1 MVQEASRIFFQVH
14 TGDTNLARLTI
25 VLNAEIAIT
34 TEWNIVLRDLIALHQ
49 VWIGIVLAVELGVLW
64 NGAVKG
70 QSRHNRVGNGLLV
83 NDRQDTGHTHTD
95 RANMCVWSSIRV
107 VSATGAEHFTFCE

>member
-1 MVQEASRIFFQVH
+1 MKLGIINSAF
-14 TGDTNLARLTI
+14 
-25 VLNAEIAIT
+25 
-34 TEWNIVLRDLIALHQ
+34 HQ
-49 VWIGIVLAVELGVLW
+49 VGIGIILAVEFGVLW
-64 NGAVKG
+64 NGTVEG
-70 QSRHNRVGNGLLV
+70 QSGHDRIGNGLLV